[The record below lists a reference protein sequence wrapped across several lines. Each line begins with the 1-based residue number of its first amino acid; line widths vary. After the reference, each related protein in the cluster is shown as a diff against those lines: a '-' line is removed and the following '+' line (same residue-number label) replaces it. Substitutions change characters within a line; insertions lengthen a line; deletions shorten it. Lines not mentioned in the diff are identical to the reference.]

1 MFRSQEEEYTD
12 ALEHMADNDKAC
24 QNEIWS
30 RGEGS
35 EKHGVQERMNRLLEV
50 AQVLLGRL
58 NLIKGLPRLGRVSY
72 SVRGRGEGFSQL
84 SLNASR
90 ESLRSLDASRAS
102 KQTVHVRMSPQGKPP
117 PTATSGQSVNSSA
130 NPPPPSDSSVTP
142 HSSGRNEQLKRLRQD
157 LSVLRVHSNKLR
169 ASQANI
175 QVNIV
180 PWGLLPQHSHHKPHT
195 GNHTNDKTQACTHA
209 GQDFLAAP

>member
-1 MFRSQEEEYTD
+1 
-12 ALEHMADNDKAC
+12 MADNDKAC
-24 QNEIWS
+24 QNETWA

-72 SVRGRGEGFSQL
+72 SVRGRGEGFSL

-102 KQTVHVRMSPQGKPP
+102 KQMVHVRMSPQGKPP
-117 PTATSGQSVNSSA
+117 PTATSGHSVNSSA
-130 NPPPPSDSSVTP
+130 NPPPLLD
-142 HSSGRNEQLKRLRQD
+142 SSGRNEQLKRLRQD

-175 QVNIV
+175 QVNI
-180 PWGLLPQHSHHKPHT
+180 LPL
-195 GNHTNDKTQACTHA
+195 GVAAATQ
-209 GQDFLAAP
+209 